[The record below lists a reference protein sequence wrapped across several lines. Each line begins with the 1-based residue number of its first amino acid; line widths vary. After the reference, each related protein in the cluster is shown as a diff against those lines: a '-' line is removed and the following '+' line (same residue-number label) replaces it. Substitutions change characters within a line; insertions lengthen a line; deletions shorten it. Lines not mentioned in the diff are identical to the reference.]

1 MYTEKIEGI
10 NFHNYGA
17 HIFHTIIKEVWD
29 FVTSFVP
36 FTNSPIANYKGE
48 IYSLSLNMYTFNR
61 MWGVITPKEE
71 LQKIN
76 EQRKE
81 IDGEPKNLEE

>member
-1 MYTEKIEGI
+1 
-10 NFHNYGA
+10 
-17 HIFHTIIKEVWD
+17 
-29 FVTSFVP
+29 
-36 FTNSPIANYKGE
+36 
-48 IYSLSLNMYTFNR
+48 